1 MMLLMLQEEQSSDCF
16 QERACEHVA
25 NSPTLFASAQCV
37 GYRGERGQVTSS
49 MCLPSEE
56 IIVKQLRRAISNHG
70 AKTVFVAS
78 DHDHMTKTLAHK
90 YFKRSDVAF
99 VKAGTRADAGHP
111 DPHLDL
117 YVLSRANFFIGN
129 CVSSFSSFV
138 KRQRDD
144 LGIPSGF
151 WAFPPE
157 KRESGTKRHR
167 DRGEL

>member
-1 MMLLMLQEEQSSDCF
+1 
-16 QERACEHVA
+16 
-25 NSPTLFASAQCV
+25 
-37 GYRGERGQVTSS
+37 

-56 IIVKQLRRAISNHG
+56 VIVKQLRRAISNHG

-99 VKAGTRADAGHP
+99 LKAEAGHAGDS

-144 LGIPSGF
+144 LGIPSAF

-157 KRESGTKRHR
+157 KRDSGIKGH
-167 DRGEL
+167 DPGEL

>member
-1 MMLLMLQEEQSSDCF
+1 
-16 QERACEHVA
+16 
-25 NSPTLFASAQCV
+25 
-37 GYRGERGQVTSS
+37 

-56 IIVKQLRRAISNHG
+56 IIVKQLRRAISDHG

-99 VKAGTRADAGHP
+99 VKAETREDAGGP

-117 YVLSRANFFIGN
+117 YVLSRGNFFIGN

-138 KRQRDD
+138 KRLRDD

-157 KRESGTKRHR
+157 KRDLRTKGRH
-167 DRGEL
+167 DPGEL